1 MVHIDSKAKL
11 FEKKNRGGG
20 RKNNRGRGTEVNQ
33 GYEFDAMRF
42 PFATHVVDDRGQLSV
57 SLQKHSQPRVS
68 GQLLHK
74 GPGSVCLGGH
84 LHTDF
89 VWDFF

>member
-1 MVHIDSKAKL
+1 
-11 FEKKNRGGG
+11 
-20 RKNNRGRGTEVNQ
+20 
-33 GYEFDAMRF
+33 MRF